1 MEKVTLVFTNQE
13 VEVIFRGLLEL
24 PSKFSLPVI
33 QEMEKQLKDVKQDDK
48 KESDETSNIKN
59 V

>member
-1 MEKVTLVFTNQE
+1 MEKVTLEFTNQE

-33 QEMEKQLKDVKQDDK
+33 QEMEKQLKDK
-48 KESDETSNIKN
+48 KEINESTDKQN